1 MAPGLVVVF
10 DGGSPTLRAHSLTRE
25 VTRIGRGAPCDLL
38 IDDVSASRVHAEV
51 SVSPGGVVIRDL
63 GSRNGTYV
71 DGERVHGTLEY
82 ASPRVMRIGGTV
94 MFFTSDVSAYEDAH
108 VRVENGVVLG
118 LAMQR
123 AYERLKAAGDDGRT
137 CLISG
142 ESGTGKE
149 HCAHRYYASRGMG
162 EMVIVN
168 CAAIPK
174 DLAEAAFFGAK
185 KGSHSGAAFDVEGHF
200 EAADRGVLFLDE
212 VGTLDLAIQA
222 KLLRAVETKH
232 FTPVGSTKSR
242 LVNVAVCAATNADL
256 EDDVARGTFR
266 MDLYQRLKLTSVAV
280 PPLRERPEE
289 IGYLVEMATSRVAGA
304 KATGALVEECLLRA
318 WRDTNARGLFSA
330 VENAAR
336 AARGE
341 GRDQVL
347 AADLDKRARSDA
359 WPDQAVAPAVPPPV
373 TEVLSDKERKAKA
386 LVEAYGELGNV
397 DRAAEKAGVG
407 RTTAYAILNERG
419 IKPRK

>member
-1 MAPGLVVVF
+1 
-10 DGGSPTLRAHSLTRE
+10 
-25 VTRIGRGAPCDLL
+25 
-38 IDDVSASRVHAEV
+38 
-51 SVSPGGVVIRDL
+51 
-63 GSRNGTYV
+63 
-71 DGERVHGTLEY
+71 
-82 ASPRVMRIGGTV
+82 
-94 MFFTSDVSAYEDAH
+94 
-108 VRVENGVVLG
+108 
-118 LAMQR
+118 
-123 AYERLKAAGDDGRT
+123 
-137 CLISG
+137 
-142 ESGTGKE
+142 
-149 HCAHRYYASRGMG
+149 
-162 EMVIVN
+162 
-168 CAAIPK
+168 
-174 DLAEAAFFGAK
+174 
-185 KGSHSGAAFDVEGHF
+185 
-200 EAADRGVLFLDE
+200 
-212 VGTLDLAIQA
+212 
-222 KLLRAVETKH
+222 
-232 FTPVGSTKSR
+232 
-242 LVNVAVCAATNADL
+242 VNVAVCAATNADL